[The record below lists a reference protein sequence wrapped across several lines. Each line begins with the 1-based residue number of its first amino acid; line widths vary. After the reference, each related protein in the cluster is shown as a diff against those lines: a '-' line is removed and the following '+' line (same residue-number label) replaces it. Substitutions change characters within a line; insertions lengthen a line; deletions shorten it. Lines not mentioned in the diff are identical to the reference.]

1 MDKRD
6 DKFRDPVHGFIE
18 VSALEREIIDSEPFQ
33 RLRNIKQLA
42 MTYLVFHGAE
52 HTRFGHSIGVM
63 HMVTR
68 AFDSAVAN
76 GKPAWEPAKIAY
88 YRQILR
94 LIALTHDLGH
104 APFSHAAESV
114 FPDGMEHEDFTRKI
128 VLETEIKDIINKI
141 GNLFQ
146 EKYGP
151 EYRITPELIC
161 DIYQGKNPGP
171 NMEYVFL
178 KSFMDSEM
186 DCDKMDYL
194 LRDALYCGVNYGKYD
209 VDRLVSCL
217 TIYQNERNE
226 GFPRLAIRSG
236 GVQAFEEFMLARYF
250 MFVQV
255 YFHRTRR
262 FFDKMY
268 FIALKEVLP
277 NGTFPLGTKDYL
289 LWDDYRVW
297 NLLKEHSD
305 KCYACNN
312 IVHRKVYPRVF
323 ETKTHPTEADFRNFR
338 LMRKIIYDEFG
349 ESSFIEDCSADKMPH
364 KIPIR
369 TTPDDERAIIIID
382 ENEGKVSTISEESII
397 IKSLTEKINIERI
410 YLADRSIL
418 DKVTQHVQKYIRLD

>member
-1 MDKRD
+1 MGKDR

-18 VSALEREIIDSEPFQ
+18 VSALERELIDSEPFQ

-68 AFDSAVAN
+68 AFESAVKN
-76 GKPAWEPAKIAY
+76 GKPDWTEVKIAF
-88 YRQILR
+88 YRQLLR

-114 FPDGMEHEDFTRKI
+114 FPVGMEHEDFTRKI
-128 VLETEIKDIINKI
+128 VLETEIRDIIDKI
-141 GNLFQ
+141 GDAFQ
-146 EKYGP
+146 KEYGS
-151 EYRITPELIC
+151 EYQITPELIC

-171 NMEYVFL
+171 NMEYIFL

-209 VDRLVSCL
+209 VERLISCL
-217 TIYQNERNE
+217 TVYQND

-268 FIALKEVLP
+268 FLALKEVLP
-277 NGTFPLGTKDYL
+277 GGTFPVDTREYL

-297 NLLKEHSD
+297 NLLREHVGTSG
-305 KCYACNN
+305 ACDN

-323 ETKTHPTEADFRNFR
+323 ETKTHPSEADFRNFR
-338 LMRKIIYDEFG
+338 IMRKIIYDKFG
-349 ESSFIEDCSADKMPH
+349 KDCFIEDCSADKMPH

-382 ENEGKVSTISEESII
+382 ETEGKISTISEESII
-397 IKSLTEKINIERI
+397 IKSLTEKINIQRI
-410 YLADRSIL
+410 YLCDRSIF
-418 DKVTQHVQKYIRLD
+418 DEVTRHVQEYVCFD